1 MVTYTIFILKN
12 WVYYLIK
19 SKHTE
24 KEEVNS
30 THSIRLLIGGH
41 LEDLHHPVLMLEGHA
56 RQDVIEIEFSSI
68 NAVHFQPLLGAHV
81 LLILLF
87 LLCLLSL
94 RGLCGQSYTQNSI
107 TEPDTTAWSP
117 FDDSVGRV
125 TLRIQSLNQTQLLG
139 SPFDD
144 SVGRVT
150 LRIQSLNQTQLLGSP
165 FHDSVGRVTLRI
177 QSLNQTQLLGADAPL
192 ILLILAHS
200 YVKFDYRSTFH

>member
-19 SKHTE
+19 RKHTE

-41 LEDLHHPVLMLEGHA
+41 LKDLHHPVLMLEGHA

-107 TEPDTTAWSP
+107 IEPDTTAWSP

-139 SPFDD
+139 AV
-144 SVGRVT
+144 SV
-150 LRIQSLNQTQLLGSP
+150 
-165 FHDSVGRVTLRI
+165 
-177 QSLNQTQLLGADAPL
+177 NQTQLLGADALL

-200 YVKFDYRSTFH
+200 HGKFDYRSTFH